1 MLLGLNASPAQTR
14 LLSPEE
20 RTMERESTPL
30 RLDVVDLT
38 KKGFTWKGW
47 VALAVFTLQNALS
60 ALYGQY
66 VLQNRPRCNARVMVL
81 MQELAIKLPLSLLL
95 YAVEKRGVVPMLQS
109 LATDARERPRV
120 WLRMGFP
127 AVCYTVGAIL
137 QMIGGANLDASAGQV
152 TFQSKILFTAA
163 CSVALLGTRLSRM
176 QLAALLLLSCG
187 VVLADVG
194 PALLHHHGG
203 AVAEH
208 SASFKRSTPLPA
220 LRPMHPK
227 VGVAAWLGA
236 ALCSALASVYFE
248 KMVKRSTPVDEP
260 APSLWLR
267 NIQVRC
273 LPPPQP
279 NAYLPTTCS
288 GDVALARCL
297 PYLSPA
303 SSSAA
308 YHPPPAA
315 RHPAVHLLLPDG
327 RRPRRCRVGRRRDG
341 ATRAAAQ
348 LRRVRVALHLARGH
362 GRHDHRSRHQ
372 ARRQHSA
379 RLRLGPRPHPHL
391 VGLTPAVRV
400 CLHARVRLRHVH
412 GRRVHLLV
420 QRQGA
425 GPAQRLPR
433 PCDGRGAPNARLPRV
448 PIALN

>member
-1 MLLGLNASPAQTR
+1 
-14 LLSPEE
+14 
-20 RTMERESTPL
+20 MERESTPL
-30 RLDVVDLT
+30 RLDVVELT
-38 KKGFTWKGW
+38 KKGVTWKGW

-273 LPPPQP
+273 LPPHNPMLTSPQP
-279 NAYLPTTCS
+279 
-288 GDVALARCL
+288 ALATW
-297 PYLSPA
+297 P
-303 SSSAA
+303 
-308 YHPPPAA
+308 
-315 RHPAVHLLLPDG
+315 
-327 RRPRRCRVGRRRDG
+327 
-341 ATRAAAQ
+341 
-348 LRRVRVALHLARGH
+348 
-362 GRHDHRSRHQ
+362 
-372 ARRQHSA
+372 
-379 RLRLGPRPHPHL
+379 
-391 VGLTPAVRV
+391 
-400 CLHARVRLRHVH
+400 
-412 GRRVHLLV
+412 
-420 QRQGA
+420 
-425 GPAQRLPR
+425 
-433 PCDGRGAPNARLPRV
+433 
-448 PIALN
+448 